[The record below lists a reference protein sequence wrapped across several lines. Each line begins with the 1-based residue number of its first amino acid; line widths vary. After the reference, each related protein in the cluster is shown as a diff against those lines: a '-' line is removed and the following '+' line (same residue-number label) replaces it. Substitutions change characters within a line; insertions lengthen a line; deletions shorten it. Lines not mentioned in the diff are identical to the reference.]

1 MKRFL
6 LLVLCI
12 SAFQAYSQNRSDEEP
27 RGLFDKKKKVALSAN
42 EPTPSKG
49 DQFIICD
56 YTLPADS
63 LFKKISG
70 DLLAFGYSIDKKDS
84 DLFYLTT
91 GEKPV
96 KHLVYTM
103 RVIVKGQQVKLNALY
118 KSAVGFQFGNVK
130 TEQTASDVK
139 FTSKMYVTRDVFD
152 EMIKFAQSTSPQ
164 KIHFEK

>member
-1 MKRFL
+1 MRRFL

-12 SAFQAYSQNRSDEEP
+12 PVFQGYSQSRGDEDP
-27 RGLFDKKKKVALSAN
+27 RGLLDKKKNVALSAN
-42 EPTPSKG
+42 EPTPSRG

-56 YTLPADS
+56 YTLSSDS
-63 LFKKISG
+63 LFKKISS

-103 RVIVKGQQVKLNALY
+103 RVVIKGQQIKLNALY

-130 TEQTASDVK
+130 TEQVVSDVK
-139 FTSKMYVTRDVFD
+139 YTSKMYVTRDVFD